1 MINWIK
7 YQTDRLLNQFEGKL
21 AKKFTYRRLLTLPA
35 SHSTAAG
42 TQSED
47 LTVTVHFPGI
57 QFDLF
62 GQRKDCISHQ
72 CLLSR
77 KKKKKLYAVTYI
89 SKKQSSRLKPS
100 STTVPTQNKSS
111 QHQT

>member
-1 MINWIK
+1 MDEIRTKLFDKLIK
-7 YQTDRLLNQFEGKL
+7 YQTDRLLNQFEGNFQKNL
-21 AKKFTYRRLLTLPA
+21 HRLLTLPA

-57 QFDLF
+57 QFQFDLF
-62 GQRKDCISHQ
+62 GQQKDCISHQ

-77 KKKKKLYAVTYI
+77 KKRNFM
-89 SKKQSSRLKPS
+89 Q
-100 STTVPTQNKSS
+100 
-111 QHQT
+111 